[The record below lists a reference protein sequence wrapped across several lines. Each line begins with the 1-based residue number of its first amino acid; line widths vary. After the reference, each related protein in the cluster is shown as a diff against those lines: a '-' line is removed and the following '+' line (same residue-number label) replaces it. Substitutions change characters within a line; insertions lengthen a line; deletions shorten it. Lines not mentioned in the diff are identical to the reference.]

1 VLYIEDND
9 LVRGLFAEVL
19 RGAGFVVEEE
29 RFAGRALEA
38 LRRSRPDLIL
48 LDIGMPLGVMNGV
61 DMLMHLREV
70 PEWTHIPVV
79 VLSGLTDVLNT
90 DVMAHLNVSKV
101 LPKDTIHGD
110 EVVQIVR
117 DTLQTGGGE
126 HQKAH

>member
-1 VLYIEDND
+1 
-9 LVRGLFAEVL
+9 
-19 RGAGFVVEEE
+19 
-29 RFAGRALEA
+29 
-38 LRRSRPDLIL
+38 
-48 LDIGMPLGVMNGV
+48 MPLGVMNGV

-70 PEWTHIPVV
+70 PDWTHIPVV
-79 VLSGLTDVLNT
+79 GLSGLTDVLNA

-117 DTLQTGGGE
+117 DILQTGGGE